1 MLLVGQQLSNALPTP
16 FWSGAILPSSSRSA
30 HSWRWPLGGARSQTR
45 DFSLT
50 ISNNIYIIIYIC
62 NSWYSTMVSHS
73 MRHMQKIRSDLNA
86 MRAERSYVFS
96 AT

>member
-50 ISNNIYIIIYIC
+50 ISNNIYIYNYIY
-62 NSWYSTMVSHS
+62 
-73 MRHMQKIRSDLNA
+73 MQQLVFDNGLPFNA
-86 MRAERSYVFS
+86 AHAKKYDQI
-96 AT
+96 